1 MSSTERPPTLDPIA
15 VERWQRMAP
24 GVTPWLHEEVAQ
36 RMLDR
41 LQWIKLQP
49 AVWANWGAV
58 RGGLQAHAA
67 LLKQY
72 ASAQSHVIE
81 TTERR
86 KALAIKALVP
96 PWWKKMLQIISG
108 AASVTRFDSP
118 IAGTVEMLWANMAL
132 HESADP
138 QTLLATWHRLLAVDG
153 FVMFSS
159 LGPDTARE
167 VRDLYEALGWPPAGH
182 QLTDMHDWGDMLV
195 QTGFAEP
202 VMDMERIT
210 LTYETPARLLQELT
224 ELGRNFHPQRFD
236 ALRGRQWK
244 AKLEQ
249 LIIDRLPR
257 GADGRLMLTF
267 EVIYGHALKARPKVK
282 MSALSA
288 VSVEDMRS
296 MLQGQRGPSD
306 RF

>member
-1 MSSTERPPTLDPIA
+1 MSSTQRPPTLDPIA
-15 VERWQRMAP
+15 VERWHRTAP

-49 AVWANWGAV
+49 AVWTNWGAV

-72 ASAQSHVIE
+72 ARAQCFVIE
-81 TTERR
+81 SSEYR
-86 KALAIKALVP
+86 KALAREALTP
-96 PWWKKMLQIISG
+96 PWWERLWRGLSGG
-108 AASVTRFDSP
+108 AAATRIEAPAPASVD
-118 IAGTVEMLWANMAL
+118 MLWANMAL
-132 HESADP
+132 HEAADP
-138 QTLLATWHRLLAVDG
+138 QALLATWHRLLAVDG

-167 VRDLYEALGWPPAGH
+167 VRDVYEALGWPPAGH

-210 LTYETPARLLQELT
+210 LTFETPARLLQELR
-224 ELGRNFHPQRFD
+224 ELGRNFHPARFG

-249 LIIDRLPR
+249 LISDRLPR
-257 GADGRLMLTF
+257 GDDGRLQLTF
-267 EVIYGHALKARPKVK
+267 EVIYGHALKARPKIKV
-282 MSALSA
+282 SALSA
-288 VSVEDMRS
+288 VSIDEMRS
-296 MLQGQRGPSD
+296 MLQDPRGPSD
-306 RF
+306 RA

>member
-1 MSSTERPPTLDPIA
+1 MSPNERPPTLDPIA
-15 VERWQRMAP
+15 VERWHRMAP
-24 GVTPWLHEEVAQ
+24 GVTPWLHAEVAQ

-49 AVWANWGAV
+49 AVWAHWGAV
-58 RGGLQAHAA
+58 RGGLQVHAA

-72 ASAQSHVIE
+72 AGSQSFVIE
-81 TTERR
+81 SSERR
-86 KALAIKALVP
+86 KALAREALVP
-96 PWWKKMLQIISG
+96 PWWKKMG
-108 AASVTRFDSP
+108 RRWFGGGSVTHFAPPVPGSVD
-118 IAGTVEMLWANMAL
+118 MLWANMAL
-132 HESADP
+132 HEAADP
-138 QTLLATWHRLLAVDG
+138 QALLGMWHRLLAVDG

-224 ELGRNFHPQRFD
+224 ELGRNFHPQRFG

-249 LIIDRLPR
+249 LISERLPR
-257 GADGRLMLTF
+257 GPDGRLSLTF

-288 VSVEDMRS
+288 VSVEDMRR
-296 MLQGQRGPSD
+296 MLQDPRGSSGKA
-306 RF
+306 

>member
-1 MSSTERPPTLDPIA
+1 MNSTQRPPTLDPIA
-15 VERWQRMAP
+15 VERWQRTAP
-24 GVTPWLHEEVAQ
+24 GVSPWLHEEVAR

-49 AVWANWGAV
+49 AVWTHWGAV

-72 ASAQSHVIE
+72 ARAQCHVIE
-81 TTERR
+81 TSEQRQ
-86 KALAIKALVP
+86 ALAREGLSL
-96 PWWKKMLQIISG
+96 PWWKKMLRMLSAG
-108 AASVTRFDSP
+108 GSATRFDAPAPGS
-118 IAGTVEMLWANMAL
+118 VDMLWANMAL
-132 HESADP
+132 HEAADP
-138 QTLLATWHRLLAVDG
+138 QALLATWHRLLAVDG

-167 VRDLYEALGWPPAGH
+167 VRDVYEALGWPPAGH

-224 ELGRNFHPQRFD
+224 ELGRNFHPQRFG
-236 ALRGRQWK
+236 ALRGRQWRV
-244 AKLEQ
+244 KLGQ
-249 LIIDRLPR
+249 LLSDRLPR
-257 GADGRLMLTF
+257 ASDGRLLLTF
-267 EVIYGHALKARPKVK
+267 EVIYGHALKARPKIKV
-282 MSALSA
+282 SALSA

-296 MLQGQRGPSD
+296 MLQSQRGSAGIV
-306 RF
+306 

>member
-1 MSSTERPPTLDPIA
+1 MSSSQRPPTLDPLA
-15 VERWQRMAP
+15 VERWQRIAP
-24 GVTPWLHEEVAQ
+24 NLTPWLHEEVAR

-49 AVWANWGAV
+49 AVWAHWGAV
-58 RGGLQAHAA
+58 RGGLQAHAV
-67 LLKQY
+67 LSKQY
-72 ASAQSHVIE
+72 ARAKCHVIE
-81 TTERR
+81 TSERR
-86 KALAIKALVP
+86 KAFAQEALVP
-96 PWWKKMLQIISG
+96 PWGKRMVRLLSG
-108 AASVTRFDSP
+108 GGSATRFDAPEPGS
-118 IAGTVEMLWANMAL
+118 VNMLWANMAL
-132 HESADP
+132 HEAADP
-138 QTLLATWHRLLAVDG
+138 QDLLATWHRLLAVDG

-224 ELGRNFHPQRFD
+224 ELGRNFHPQRFS

-249 LIIDRLPR
+249 LISERLPR
-257 GADGRLMLTF
+257 GADGRLSLTF
-267 EVIYGHALKARPKVK
+267 EVIYGHALKARPKMKV
-282 MSALSA
+282 SALSS
-288 VSVEDMRS
+288 VSVADMRS
-296 MLQGQRGPSD
+296 MLQAERGPSSL
-306 RF
+306 